1 MNYRFGII
9 GLLLVQSC
17 MAPRAE
23 TASALDVV
31 TFELESKKGVLVDV
45 RTEAGV
51 ADGIIAT
58 AKHVDFYGP
67 NFLSEMEALGKN
79 KPLYIYCRSGGR
91 SGQALDMLKA
101 AGFTRVRHLE
111 GGFMA
116 WKASGRPSAQP

>member
-23 TASALDVV
+23 PASALDVV
-31 TFELESKKGVLVDV
+31 TFELESKNGLLVDV
-45 RTEAGV
+45 RTEAEV

-79 KPLYIYCRSGGR
+79 KPLYLYCRSGGR

-101 AGFTRVRHLE
+101 AGFTRVHHLE

>member
-1 MNYRFGII
+1 MNYRIGII

-23 TASALDVV
+23 PATALDVV
-31 TFELESKKGVLVDV
+31 AFERESRKGLLVDV
-45 RTEAGV
+45 RTESEV
-51 ADGIIAT
+51 ADGMMAT

-79 KPLYIYCRSGGR
+79 KPLYLYCRSGGR
-91 SGQALDMLKA
+91 SGQALGMLKA
-101 AGFTRVRHLE
+101 AGFTRVHHLE

>member
-23 TASALDVV
+23 PASALDVV
-31 TFELESKKGVLVDV
+31 TFELESKNGLLVDV
-45 RTEAGV
+45 RTEAEV
-51 ADGIIAT
+51 AEGMIAR
-58 AKHVDFYGP
+58 AKHIDFYGP

-101 AGFTRVRHLE
+101 AGFTRVHHLE

>member
-1 MNYRFGII
+1 MNYRLGII

-23 TASALDVV
+23 PASALDVV
-31 TFELESKKGVLVDV
+31 TFELESKNGLLVDV
-45 RTEAGV
+45 RTEAEV
-51 ADGIIAT
+51 ADGMIAT

-79 KPLYIYCRSGGR
+79 KPLYLYCRSGGR
-91 SGQALDMLKA
+91 SAQALDMLKD
-101 AGFTRVRHLE
+101 AGFTRLHHLE

-116 WKASGRPSAQP
+116 WKASDKPTVQP

>member
-1 MNYRFGII
+1 MISRIGII

-45 RTEAGV
+45 RTESEV
-51 ADGIIAT
+51 ADGMIAK
-58 AKHVDFYGP
+58 AMHVDFYGP
-67 NFLSEMEALGKN
+67 NFLSEMEALGNN
-79 KPLYIYCRSGGR
+79 KPLYLYCRSGGR
-91 SGQALDMLKA
+91 SAQALDMLKA
-101 AGFTRVRHLE
+101 AGFTRVHHLE

-116 WKASGRPSAQP
+116 WKASGKPSVQR

>member
-1 MNYRFGII
+1 MNYRLGII

-45 RTEAGV
+45 RTEAEV

-91 SGQALDMLKA
+91 SAQALDMLKD
-101 AGFTRVRHLE
+101 AGFTRVHHLE

-116 WKASGRPSAQP
+116 WKASDKPTVQP

>member
-1 MNYRFGII
+1 MIYRFGII
-9 GLLLVQSC
+9 GLFLVQSC

-23 TASALDVV
+23 PASVLDVV
-31 TFELESKKGVLVDV
+31 TFEQESRKGLLVDI
-45 RTEAGV
+45 RTESEV
-51 ADGIIAT
+51 AEGMIAK

-79 KPLYIYCRSGGR
+79 KPIYIYCRSGGR

-101 AGFTRVRHLE
+101 AGFTRVHHLE

-116 WKASGRPSAQP
+116 WKAIGKPTVQP

>member
-1 MNYRFGII
+1 
-9 GLLLVQSC
+9 

-23 TASALDVV
+23 PSSALDA
-31 TFELESKKGVLVDV
+31 TAFELKSKKGLLVDV
-45 RTEAGV
+45 RTESEI
-51 ADGIIAT
+51 ADGMIAK

-79 KPLYIYCRSGGR
+79 KPVYLYCRSGGR

-101 AGFTRVRHLE
+101 AGFTRVHHLE

-116 WKASGRPSAQP
+116 WKASGRPSVHP

>member
-9 GLLLVQSC
+9 GLFLVQSC

-23 TASALDVV
+23 PASALDVV
-31 TFELESKKGVLVDV
+31 TFELESKNGLLVDV
-45 RTEAGV
+45 RTEAEV
-51 ADGIIAT
+51 AEGMIAR

-79 KPLYIYCRSGGR
+79 KPLYLYCRSGGR
-91 SGQALDMLKA
+91 SAKALEMLKA
-101 AGFTRVRHLE
+101 EGFTRVHHLE

-116 WKASGRPSAQP
+116 WKASGRPSVQP